1 MPLCGCQVKNIYNMK
16 KIIIALATLAIFAS
30 CNKAEVIDV
39 DRHSIAFGGAFI
51 DNATKSAVD
60 GSYSGT
66 KKLQLFNVYGSVTG
80 SGNTVVLFDGDEVT
94 GKIGDAVW
102 SCDEEQYWAPNS
114 SYLFYAIADA
124 TSVSPAEGMP
134 TTITYNETSTP
145 NGDLLFA
152 SVEDATNAS
161 ATPAKGNPVK
171 FTFTHLLSKAKFT
184 FKKNAY
190 TNTRYTYTVRN
201 IKFTDAYQEG
211 VYTIATSTWG
221 SQDDKGVLSF
231 GNLEG
236 NLTTTNATAGLESA
250 TERQFVPATYTE
262 DNQLTITFDVV
273 MMLDGVEI
281 SSVPNTQKFPAEDEF
296 TFAKNTAYNFAVLLG
311 DNNRIS
317 FTVEALDAWDIAEDD
332 IDIQ

>member
-1 MPLCGCQVKNIYNMK
+1 MRN
-16 KIIIALATLAIFAS
+16 IIIAFATLAIFAS

-60 GSYSGT
+60 GSYSGEKT
-66 KKLQLFNVYGSVTG
+66 LTSFNVYGSVTG
-80 SGNTVVLFDGDEVT
+80 NGNTVVLFDGDEVT

-102 SCDEEQYWAPNS
+102 SCTEEQYWAPNC

-124 TSVSPAEGMP
+124 TSVALVDGMP
-134 TTITYNETSTP
+134 STITYNENTTA

-152 SVEDATNAS
+152 SVADVTNVNAEPS
-161 ATPAKGNPVK
+161 KGNPVE

-190 TNTRYTYTVRN
+190 TNTRYTYTVKN

-211 VYTIATSTWG
+211 VYTIATSAWG

-250 TERQFVPATYTE
+250 TERQFVPATYTAA
-262 DNQLTITFDVV
+262 NPLTISFDVV
-273 MMLDGVEI
+273 MMFDDTVI
-281 SSVPNTQKFPAEDEF
+281 STVTNTKTFPAEDEF

-311 DNNRIS
+311 DNNRIT
-317 FTVEALDAWDIAEDD
+317 FTVEALDNWVTASN

>member
-1 MPLCGCQVKNIYNMK
+1 MK
-16 KIIIALATLAIFAS
+16 KIIIAFATLAIFAS

-51 DNATKSAVD
+51 DNATKAAVD
-60 GSYSGT
+60 GSYSGEKDLT
-66 KKLQLFNVYGSVTG
+66 SFNVYGSVTG

-145 NGDLLFA
+145 NGDLIFA
-152 SVEDATNAS
+152 SVEDATDAS
-161 ATPAKGNPVK
+161 ATPVKGNPVK

-190 TNTRYTYTVRN
+190 TNTRYTYTVKN

-211 VYTIATSTWG
+211 VYTIAASTWG

-281 SSVPNTQKFPAEDEF
+281 SSVPNTQKFPAEGEF

-311 DNNRIS
+311 DNNRIT
-317 FTVEALDAWDIAEDD
+317 FTVEKLDAWDIAGD